1 MRIVWVHI
9 EIYDFW
15 LETLVLWHLST
26 VWDSIEIIGVFF
38 LGETS
43 EKQITFLSYR
53 CLGETA
59 KIFKK
64 SPWDYSHVCHFEFS
78 TSRGNVSARS
88 CSYEKHLRQ
97 SRFLNKTC
105 LKTQLCLLSNEWA
118 SSEHAM
124 NFKTNE
130 NSMDLE
136 DLMRNIWFYIEISDF
151 WLQTF

>member
-43 EKQITFLSYR
+43 EKQITFLSHC

-64 SPWDYSHVCHFEFS
+64 SPWDYSLPEEMLVLVVALMRNIWDKVDSWIKRVWKLNCVSWAMNEHPLS
-78 TSRGNVSARS
+78 T
-88 CSYEKHLRQ
+88 
-97 SRFLNKTC
+97 
-105 LKTQLCLLSNEWA
+105 
-118 SSEHAM
+118 M

-136 DLMRNIWFYIEISDF
+136 DLMRHIWFYIEISDF
-151 WLQTF
+151 WLQTLVLW